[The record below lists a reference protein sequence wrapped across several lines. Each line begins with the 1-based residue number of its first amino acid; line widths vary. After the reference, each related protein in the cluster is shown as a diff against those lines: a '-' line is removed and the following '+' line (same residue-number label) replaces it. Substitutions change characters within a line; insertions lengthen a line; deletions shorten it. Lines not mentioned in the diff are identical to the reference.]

1 MRRGPLAF
9 AAWLAALLTAT
20 LAGCGSAD
28 EADWSGYIEGDYVQ
42 VAPATAGTLVQLSVQ
57 AGQTVAAGA
66 PLFEVDDQAE
76 QAALQQAQAQAAA
89 AQAQARD
96 TTLGRRDD
104 ELAVTRA
111 QREQAQAQAVLA
123 QRELA
128 RQQDLL
134 AQGFVSAAALDNA
147 RSAAQAAQARVA
159 ELDAALRVGRLPARA
174 DTREAA
180 SAQAQAASAAVAA
193 SAWRLDQTRRQ
204 APVAGTVADTYFRV
218 GEFVAAGQPVLALLP
233 PGQVKARFFVP
244 EAEVAQLT
252 PGQAVQLRCDGC
264 GEPIAAHVSHVATE
278 AEYTPPVIY
287 SRSQR
292 TRLVFRVEARP
303 DHVADAARL
312 RPGLPVDVRPLPQ

>member
-1 MRRGPLAF
+1 MRAGIVA
-9 AAWLAALLTAT
+9 LAALLAAA
-20 LAGCGSAD
+20 LAACGAAD
-28 EADWSGYIEGDYVQ
+28 EADWSGYIEGDFVQ
-42 VAPATAGTLVQLSVQ
+42 VAPAAAGTLVRLSVQ

-66 PLFEVDDQAE
+66 PLFEVDAQAE
-76 QAALQQAQAQAAA
+76 QAALRQAQAQAAA
-89 AQAQARD
+89 AEAQARD
-96 TTLGRRDD
+96 TTRGRRDD

-111 QREQAQAQAVLA
+111 QREQARTQAALA
-123 QRELA
+123 LRELA

-147 RSAAQAAQARVA
+147 RSAAAAAQARVD
-159 ELDAALRVGRLPARA
+159 ELDAALRVGRLPARP

-193 SAWRLDQTRRQ
+193 SRWQLEQTRRD

-218 GEFVAAGQPVLALLP
+218 GEFVPAGQPVLALLP

-244 EAEVAQLT
+244 ETEIAQLT

-264 GEPIAAHVSHVATE
+264 DGPIAAHVSHIATE
-278 AEYTPPVIY
+278 AEFTPPVIY

-292 TRLVFRVEARP
+292 SRLVFRVEARP
-303 DHVADAARL
+303 DRSEDAARL
-312 RPGLPVDVRPLPQ
+312 RPGLPVDVRPLPR